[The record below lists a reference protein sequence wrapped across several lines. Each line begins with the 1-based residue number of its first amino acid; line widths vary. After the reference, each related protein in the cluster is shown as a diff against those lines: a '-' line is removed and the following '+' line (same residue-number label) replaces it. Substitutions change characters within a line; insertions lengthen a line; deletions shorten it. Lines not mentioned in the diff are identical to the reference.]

1 MSLLESIIL
10 LLVLGSILLGGS
22 LYYALTRK
30 PVKKPDLPEPARAMP
45 ADDDFELST
54 VLFPD
59 QPQEY
64 IPEPPEKY
72 DETKFTAMVRDPYWI
87 YCYWD
92 IGAAH
97 RDQLRENYGLD
108 DNSHYLIRIYNISV
122 GQIAAGYY
130 DLPVNIH
137 AREWFIHV
145 GTPNRMFQLEL
156 GALVDGNF
164 VVIARSNP
172 VKTPRD
178 SLSEKVDPDWMLVDD
193 LQCKL
198 YEKIG
203 PSGPSSP
210 VQWQQPGSQHLFA
223 RPEK

>member
-30 PVKKPDLPEPARAMP
+30 PVKKPDLPKPAREMP

-59 QPQEY
+59 RPVEY
-64 IPEPPEKY
+64 VPEPPERY
-72 DETKFTAMVRDPYWI
+72 DETRLTAMVRDPYWI
-87 YCYWD
+87 YSYWD
-92 IGAAH
+92 VAAAH
-97 RDQLRENYGLD
+97 RDRLREIYGLD
-108 DNSHYLIRIYNISV
+108 DNSHYVVRIHNFSEDQKHT
-122 GQIAAGYY
+122 GFY
-130 DLPVNIH
+130 DQPVNIH

-145 GTPNRMFQLEL
+145 GKPNRIFQLEL
-156 GALVDGNF
+156 GALVNGNF
-164 VVIARSNP
+164 IAIALSNP

-178 SLSEKVDPDWMLVDD
+178 DLSEKIDPEWMLVDE

-198 YEKIG
+198 YAKVG
-203 PSGPSSP
+203 QSGPSSP
-210 VQWQQPGSQHLFA
+210 GQWQQPGSEHLFN
-223 RPEK
+223 RPEE